1 MPGSKSGSFSSLLKG
16 EGTLK
21 ITDVECLVLDRSFPF
36 VRVYTDEGIVGIG
49 ECFHRQPRV
58 TKMLVEDLLKP
69 SLVGKDPLDTELRWR
84 DMARAGS
91 AQELGGA
98 IFCAIAGLDI
108 ALWDI
113 KGKALG
119 MPIYRLLGGKLRDT
133 VPVYSSSLR
142 RDLTPL
148 EEASRAAGFVEQGYS
163 AYKLHSAVPGAIDDP
178 ADETIDTVRE
188 VRAAVGDDVDI
199 LVDVNGAYS
208 VHHAIEIGKA
218 LQELGVFHFEEPRPA
233 YDLVGLA
240 RIADALDIPI
250 ASGEMIYT
258 HHEFR
263 DLILQGRVDI
273 IQPDIV
279 KVPGFTELQR
289 IATLAS
295 AFGVPITVHNTQP
308 ILSTVA
314 HLHFCAASHMVPYA
328 QEYNIEPVS
337 IRDELPVLKIPLEVV
352 DGHIAVPDGPGLGV
366 ELDEAAL
373 KELAAR

>member
-1 MPGSKSGSFSSLLKG
+1 M
-16 EGTLK
+16 K

-36 VRVYTDEGIVGIG
+36 VRIHTDQGVTGIG
-49 ECFHRQPRV
+49 ECFRRLPRV
-58 TKMLVEDLLKP
+58 TKMLVEDVLKP
-69 SLVGKDPLDTELRWR
+69 SLIGKDPLDTELRWR
-84 DMARAGS
+84 EMAHAGS
-91 AQELGGA
+91 ALEMGGA

-119 MPIYRLLGGKLRDT
+119 MPIYKLLGGKLRDA
-133 VPVYSSSLR
+133 VPVYASSMN

-148 EEASRAAGFVEQGYS
+148 EEARRAASFVEQGYS

-218 LQELGVFHFEEPRPA
+218 LQDLGVFHFEEPRPA
-233 YDLVGLA
+233 HDLVGLA
-240 RIADALDIPI
+240 QVADALDIPI

-258 HHEFR
+258 HDEYR
-263 DLILQGRVDI
+263 DLILRGRVDI

-279 KVPGFTELQR
+279 KVPGFTELQK
-289 IATLAS
+289 IATLSS

-308 ILSTVA
+308 VLSTVA
-314 HLHFCAASHMVPYA
+314 HLHFCAASPMVPYA

-337 IRDELPVLKIPLEVV
+337 IRDEWPVLKQPLEVV

-366 ELDEAAL
+366 ELDE
-373 KELAAR
+373 EVVQTLAAR